1 MSVNIKNM
9 SAEAFAALTPE
20 GKEARIAEQWA
31 TEKVT
36 ELLEWRKNNPEKA
49 AECARQAREITAK
62 WLEDRRIMKET
73 NLEAFVAMV
82 KNEAPGSQDPSRH
95 TYLQERTLVV
105 AMRREEAIAKKNADF
120 AKAQAEKEA
129 ARDAERAAKEAERQ
143 AAYAAKL
150 AERNKK

>member
-20 GKEARIAEQWA
+20 GKEARIAEQWG

-36 ELLEWRKNNPEKA
+36 EILEWRVNNPEKA
-49 AECARQAREITAK
+49 AECARQARELTGK
-62 WLEDRRIMKET
+62 WLEERRVMRET
-73 NLEAFVAMV
+73 NLEAFVAMI

-95 TYLQERTLVV
+95 TYLEERKLVV
-105 AMRREEAIAKKNADF
+105 ALRREEAIAKKEADF

-129 ARDAERAAKEAERQ
+129 VRNAERAAKEAARQ
-143 AAYAAKL
+143 AAHAAKL
-150 AERNKK
+150 AGK

>member
-62 WLEDRRIMKET
+62 WLEDRRIMRET

>member
-1 MSVNIKNM
+1 MTSIKNM

-31 TEKVT
+31 TEKVI
-36 ELLEWRKNNPEKA
+36 EILEWRKNNPEKA

-62 WLEDRRIMKET
+62 WLEDRRIMRET